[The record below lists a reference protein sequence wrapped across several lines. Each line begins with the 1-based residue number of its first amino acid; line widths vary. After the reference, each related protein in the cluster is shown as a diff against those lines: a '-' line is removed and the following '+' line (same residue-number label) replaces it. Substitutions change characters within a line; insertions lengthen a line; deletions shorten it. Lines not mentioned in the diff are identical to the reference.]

1 MQFVILLFASSY
13 AFLIG
18 FELQNRSK
26 HRLGRAARC
35 WSAKNSTSGLKQA
48 LHSRKQLLWWSLTK
62 DFHENDKL
70 EVKLRQ
76 FEVEV
81 LTKLCILT
89 LLNIVR
95 GKHPQ
100 TQRVQVQNVVG
111 ENLNFK
117 LT

>member
-1 MQFVILLFASSY
+1 M
-13 AFLIG
+13 IG
-18 FELQNRSK
+18 FVFQKGSK
-26 HRLGRAARC
+26 HKLRRAARLLV
-35 WSAKNSTSGLKQA
+35 AKNSTSGLKQA
-48 LHSRKQLLWWSLTK
+48 LHIRKQLPWWSLIK
-62 DFHENDKL
+62 DFHESGKL

-100 TQRVQVQNVVG
+100 THCVQVQNV
-111 ENLNFK
+111 L
-117 LT
+117 